1 MPDAQVLNARQKRHQ
16 RMRSRI
22 LDNAR
27 ALVHENGFEKL
38 SLRAIARRVDYSP
51 AGLYEYFDGKDA
63 IIDALCEATDEQLA
77 EAMQQALENDG
88 ELHPLV
94 NLGEAYIQF
103 ALDNPDDFQLLF
115 RRPLYDQESKA
126 VLLIAEQVSE
136 SVDMGEFIPGFD
148 FDEQE
153 ITHSIWA
160 LAHGIAML
168 GLTRQSYHR
177 PEDINSHREMLQH
190 LISGLRS

>member
-77 EAMQQALENDG
+77 EAMQQAQGQSLVDAEVCHTG
-88 ELHPLV
+88 GGLHYGG
-94 NLGEAYIQF
+94 LG
-103 ALDNPDDFQLLF
+103 
-115 RRPLYDQESKA
+115 
-126 VLLIAEQVSE
+126 VS
-136 SVDMGEFIPGFD
+136 
-148 FDEQE
+148 
-153 ITHSIWA
+153 
-160 LAHGIAML
+160 
-168 GLTRQSYHR
+168 
-177 PEDINSHREMLQH
+177 
-190 LISGLRS
+190 